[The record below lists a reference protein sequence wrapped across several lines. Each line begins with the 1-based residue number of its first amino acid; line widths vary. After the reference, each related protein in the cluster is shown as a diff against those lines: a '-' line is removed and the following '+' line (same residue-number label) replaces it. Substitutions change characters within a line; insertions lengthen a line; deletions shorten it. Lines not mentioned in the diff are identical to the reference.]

1 MRDRKW
7 HENKLKEIYDAF
19 NDAFEEEYG
28 ADCSAEFVG
37 KFSCY
42 LMWFKEI

>member
-1 MRDRKW
+1 MNEGK
-7 HENKLKEIYDAF
+7 NYG
-19 NDAFEEEYG
+19 EEEYG
-28 ADCSAEFVG
+28 ADCSAEFIG